1 MRRLFFGWWVVGAAF
16 AIAVL
21 SWGAGF
27 YGPPIFLGALH
38 EAHGWSLPLVSA
50 AITLHFRLGAA
61 LVARLARLHRRFG
74 VARVT
79 RAGAV
84 LTAIGLLGWG
94 FAREPWQLF
103 LATPF
108 SGAGWALTSGAAI
121 NAMVSPW
128 FDRRRPAALGMAF
141 NGASMGG
148 VIFSPLWVALIGPL
162 GMGRAALLVAAVL
175 LATMWILAG
184 RFLSFGPADK
194 GLQPDGGVPLP
205 NAVVASV
212 GAAPLGSALRD
223 RRAAT
228 LIAGT
233 TFGLFAQIGLV
244 SQLFALLAPR
254 LGDPVAGSVIGLATA
269 CAIVGRTAL
278 GRVLPAGAGR
288 RKVGAAN
295 LVVQAVGSLVLLSG
309 GSLPYVLVGCV
320 LFGLGLGNVTSLP
333 PLIAQVEFRRA
344 DVPRVVALVTAISQA
359 GYAFAPTIFA
369 LIDTAT
375 GPTGLFATA
384 AVVQLA
390 AAATLCSIGRN
401 VPAHTLQSETT
412 S

>member
-1 MRRLFFGWWVVGAAF
+1 MSRVFFGWRVVGAAF

-21 SWGAGF
+21 SWGVGF

-38 EAHGWSLPLVSA
+38 ESHGWPLTLVSA
-50 AITLHFRLGAA
+50 AITLHFLLGAA
-61 LVARLARLHRRFG
+61 LVARLAPLHRRFG
-74 VARVT
+74 VASVT

-84 LTAIGLLGWG
+84 LTAIGLIGWG

-128 FDRRRPAALGMAF
+128 FERRRPAALGMAF

-148 VIFSPLWVALIGPL
+148 VIFSPLWVALIAAF
-162 GMGRAALLVAAVL
+162 GMGRATLLTAAVL
-175 LATMWILAG
+175 LIVIWILAG
-184 RFLSFGPADK
+184 RYLSFGPAER
-194 GLQPDGGVPLP
+194 GLQSDGGVLAS
-205 NAVVASV
+205 NVAIASAE
-212 GAAPLGSALRD
+212 GAALGSVWRD

-228 LIAGT
+228 LITST
-233 TFGLFAQIGLV
+233 TLGLFAQIGLV

-254 LGDPVAGSVIGLATA
+254 LGEPVAGSVIGLATA

-288 RKVGAAN
+288 RTVGAAN
-295 LVVQAVGSLVLLSG
+295 LILQSVGSLVLMSD
-309 GSLPYVLVGCV
+309 GSLTFVLSGCV

-333 PLIAQVEFRRA
+333 PLIAQAEFRRA
-344 DVPRVVALVTAISQA
+344 DVPRVVALVTSISQA
-359 GYAFAPTIFA
+359 GYAFAPTAFA
-369 LIDTAT
+369 LIV
-375 GPTGLFATA
+375 TA
-384 AVVQLA
+384 AGSSVLFA
-390 AAATLCSIGRN
+390 AAAGVQIAAAAILLSGRKR
-401 VPAHTLQSETT
+401 
-412 S
+412 